1 MLCFFF
7 LFFSPHTLMERCS
20 PWNTHTAQTLTENC
34 IVVSFCLKHFL
45 SRRKPQGKLVA
56 FFFVEIFFDFG
67 SFFFMSRD
75 SLNNALSR
83 RCCRINWLERCWT
96 STCKGISDMGRRN
109 NLSVLLFF
117 SIKNV
122 HFLLLLFFF
131 KLRRLFKLDDWEWNE
146 IKNRREIT
154 TGWE

>member
-1 MLCFFF
+1 MFFLSIFLPSHFDGEVFALKHTHSTDTYRKLYCCFF
-7 LFFSPHTLMERCS
+7 LFKTFP
-20 PWNTHTAQTLTENC
+20 
-34 IVVSFCLKHFL
+34 L
-45 SRRKPQGKLVA
+45 SAKATRETCG